1 MAGPRATTETT
12 DTHWGNAMSEQT
24 WGAPVAAQA
33 PAVRTRFMTRV
44 YLHLVVAVFA
54 FIGVETWLFQ
64 SGLARQIT
72 QFVATTSWLLILGGF
87 MVVSWLASSVA
98 VRARST
104 GAQYA
109 AFAALVGAEALIFT
123 PLVFVARSYGPDE
136 VVARAAIIS
145 IVAFI
150 GLSGIAIT
158 SSADFSFLRVL
169 LKWGA
174 VVALLLIVGA
184 VVFGATLGTW
194 FSVAM
199 IAFAG
204 AAVLYDT
211 QKILRHYPADR
222 EVAAAMSLF
231 ASLALL
237 FWYVLR
243 LLSRR

>member
-1 MAGPRATTETT
+1 
-12 DTHWGNAMSEQT
+12 MSSQS
-24 WGAPVAAQA
+24 WGAPVATQT
-33 PAVRTRFMTRV
+33 PAVRTQFMTRV
-44 YLHLVVAVFA
+44 YVHLVAAVAA
-54 FIGVETWLFQ
+54 FVVLEWWLFS
-64 SGLARQIT
+64 SGLARSFT
-72 QFVATTSWLLILGGF
+72 QFVAGTSWLLILGGF
-87 MVVSWLASSVA
+87 MLVSWLASSVA
-98 VRARST
+98 TRMDSRP
-104 GAQYA
+104 AQYG

-123 PLVFVARSYGPDE
+123 PLLYIAAVDGPDG
-136 VVARAAIIS
+136 VISRAGMIS
-145 IVAFI
+145 VVAFI
-150 GLSGIAIT
+150 GLSGVAIT

-169 LKWGA
+169 LRWGA

-184 VVFGATLGTW
+184 VVFGASLGTW

-204 AAVLYDT
+204 AAILYDT

>member
-1 MAGPRATTETT
+1 
-12 DTHWGNAMSEQT
+12 MSQQT
-24 WGAPVAAQA
+24 WGAPVATQV

-44 YLHLVVAVFA
+44 YVHLVAAVFA
-54 FIGVETWLFQ
+54 FVAIETWLFQ
-64 SGLARQIT
+64 SGIASRFT
-72 QFVATTSWLLILGGF
+72 DFVLDTSWLLILGGF
-87 MVVSWLASSVA
+87 LVVSWLATSVA
-98 VRARST
+98 VRVTSLP
-104 GAQYA
+104 AQYA
-109 AFAALVGAEALIFT
+109 AFAALIGAEALIFT
-123 PLVFVARSYGPDE
+123 PLLYIAAARGPDG
-136 VVARAAIIS
+136 VIGRAAMLS

-158 SSADFSFLRVL
+158 SSTDFSFLRVL
-169 LKWGA
+169 LRWGG

-184 VVFGATLGTW
+184 VVFGTNLGTW

-204 AAVLYDT
+204 AAILYDT
-211 QKILRHYPADR
+211 QKILHQYPPDR

>member
-1 MAGPRATTETT
+1 MAAAP
-12 DTHWGNAMSEQT
+12 
-24 WGAPVAAQA
+24 WGAPVATQA

-44 YLHLVVAVFA
+44 YVHLVAAVAA
-54 FIGVETWLFQ
+54 FVALETWLFT
-64 SGLARQIT
+64 SGLAERFT
-72 QFVATTSWLLILGGF
+72 RVVADTSWLLILGGF
-87 MVVSWLASSVA
+87 MIVSWLSRTVA
-98 VRARST
+98 VRATSPA
-104 GAQYA
+104 AQYG
-109 AFAALVGAEALIFT
+109 AFAALIAAEALIFT
-123 PLVFVARSYGPDE
+123 PLLWIARVQGPE
-136 VVARAAIIS
+136 GVVSRAAIIS
-145 IVAFI
+145 VIAFI

-169 LKWGA
+169 LRWGA

-211 QKILRHYPADR
+211 QTILQHYPADR
-222 EVAAAMSLF
+222 EVPAAMSLF

-243 LLSRR
+243 LMSRR

>member
-1 MAGPRATTETT
+1 MAAQ
-12 DTHWGNAMSEQT
+12 S
-24 WGAPVAAQA
+24 WGAPVATQA
-33 PAVRTRFMTRV
+33 PAVRTQFMTRV
-44 YLHLVVAVFA
+44 YVHLVAAVAA
-54 FIGVETWLFQ
+54 FVALETWLFT
-64 SGLARQIT
+64 SGLAERFT
-72 QFVATTSWLLILGGF
+72 LFVASTSWLLILGGF
-87 MVVSWLASSVA
+87 VLVSWLASTVA
-98 VRARST
+98 VRVESPA
-104 GAQYA
+104 AQYG

-123 PLVFVARSYGPDE
+123 PMLWIAAVQGPE
-136 VVARAAIIS
+136 GVVSRAAMIS
-145 IVAFI
+145 IVAFV

-158 SSADFSFLRVL
+158 SSTDFSFLRVL
-169 LKWGA
+169 LRWGG
-174 VVALLLIVGA
+174 VVAILLIVGA
-184 VVFGATLGTW
+184 VVFGASLGTW

-211 QKILRHYPADR
+211 QTILRHYPADR

>member
-1 MAGPRATTETT
+1 
-12 DTHWGNAMSEQT
+12 MSEQT
-24 WGAPVAAQA
+24 WGAPVATQTS
-33 PAVRTRFMTRV
+33 AVRTRFMTRV
-44 YLHLVVAVFA
+44 YVHLLVAVFA
-54 FIGVETWLFQ
+54 FVAIETWLFQ
-64 SGLARQIT
+64 SGIART
-72 QFVATTSWLLILGGF
+72 FAEFVFDTSWLLILGGF

-98 VRARST
+98 VRVTSRP
-104 GAQYA
+104 AQYA
-109 AFAALVGAEALIFT
+109 AFAALIGAEALIFT
-123 PLVFVARSYGPDE
+123 PLLYIAGQQGPDG
-136 VVARAAIIS
+136 VIGRAGMIS
-145 IVAFI
+145 VVAFI

-169 LKWGA
+169 LRWGG

-204 AAVLYDT
+204 AAILYDT
-211 QKILRHYPADR
+211 QKVLRRYPADR

>member
-1 MAGPRATTETT
+1 
-12 DTHWGNAMSEQT
+12 MSSQS

-44 YLHLVVAVFA
+44 YAHLVAAVAA
-54 FIGVETWLFQ
+54 FVGLETVLFT
-64 SGLARQIT
+64 SGLAEAFTR
-72 QFVATTSWLLILGGF
+72 FVASTSWLLVLGGF
-87 MVVSWLASSVA
+87 MLVSWLASSVA
-98 VRARST
+98 TRMTSRP
-104 GAQYA
+104 AQYA
-109 AFAALVGAEALIFT
+109 AFAALIAGEALIFT
-123 PLVFVARSYGPDE
+123 PLLWIAAVQGPE
-136 VVARAAIIS
+136 GVVSRAATISVVAF
-145 IVAFI
+145 V

-158 SSADFSFLRVL
+158 SSTDFSFLRVL
-169 LKWGA
+169 LRWGA

-204 AAVLYDT
+204 GAVLYDT
-211 QKILRHYPADR
+211 QTILRHYPADR